1 MKKIGIILG
10 AAAVATLAGCKDP
23 GYNYQR
29 STDVASTIEEVPV
42 AEETPIPEVA
52 PVETPAPIVVEEVK
66 CACPV
71 GTTHETACKC
81 GANDCKCK
89 ITPPKP
95 AEPAYT
101 TYIVQRGDYLA
112 KISKKYNITVASI
125 KAINPQIKDDNL
137 VKLGQ
142 KIKLPGKV
150 DVGAQTVP
158 AGAKAETKTTKE
170 YKAYTGATKE
180 YTIKAGDTL
189 GKIAYGNG
197 INIRQLKELNGMKS
211 DVINVGQKIKIPA
224 DGKALVKTEEKKAA
238 PAKAESP
245 KAPEAEVPAP
255 AIDEAA
261 QQTIEQAEP
270 ETAPVVEEVP
280 GFDYTVMDG
289 EDLTAVSIK
298 WGVSPAQIRELNNL
312 GDGNDL
318 TPGQI
323 IKLPPE
329 AQQ

>member
-23 GYNYQR
+23 QYNYHR
-29 STDVASTIEEVPV
+29 STDVAQTIEETPQVEEIPV
-42 AEETPIPEVA
+42 VE
-52 PVETPAPIVVEEVK
+52 ETPAPIVVEEVK
-66 CACPV
+66 CSCPA

-81 GANDCKCK
+81 GANDCQCK
-89 ITPPKP
+89 VTPPKP

-101 TYIVQRGDYLA
+101 IYIVQRGDYLA
-112 KISKKYNITVASI
+112 KISKKYNITV
-125 KAINPQIKDDNL
+125 KAIKDLNPQIKDDNV

-150 DVGAQTVP
+150 DVGTQTVP
-158 AGAKAETKTTKE
+158 AGAKAEAPAKE

-180 YTIKAGDTL
+180 YTIQAGDTL

-197 INIRQLKELNGMKS
+197 INIRQLKEMNGMKS
-211 DVINVGQKIKIPA
+211 DVIHAGQKIKIPA
-224 DGKALVKTEEKKAA
+224 DGKVSAA
-238 PAKAESP
+238 PKAEPVSKVAP
-245 KAPEAEVPAP
+245 AGNADPAIVEEAPAPETPAEEPVVEEAP
-255 AIDEAA
+255 V
-261 QQTIEQAEP
+261 
-270 ETAPVVEEVP
+270 PVVEEVP
-280 GFDYTVMDG
+280 GMDYTVLEG

-312 GDGNDL
+312 GDGNL
-318 TPGQI
+318 TPGQV
-323 IKLPPE
+323 IKLPAD